1 MAYFAKTADN
11 IKGHILQFNNYRRY
25 GISMLK
31 KLIAAGAATVT
42 AAATMALPAFAW
54 WGGRG
59 FSFGGFGFGR
69 GFGLGF
75 SSFGL
80 GFGGLGFGGFG
91 SDGPGG
97 AGSAS
102 GPGAG
107 RCGTGGKRRRGR
119 SPFFYFSKT
128 GYLFSDRKVR

>member
-11 IKGHILQFNNYRRY
+11 IKGHILQFINYRRY
-25 GISMLK
+25 GKSMLK
-31 KLIAAGAATVT
+31 KLIAAGAATVM

-54 WGGRG
+54 FGGRG
-59 FSFGGFGFGR
+59 FGFGGFGFGR

-91 SDGPGG
+91 LGWPWWGG
-97 AGSAS
+97 LGFGSW
-102 GPGAG
+102 GWP
-107 RCGTGGKRRRGR
+107 
-119 SPFFYFSKT
+119 
-128 GYLFSDRKVR
+128 LWNWW